1 VQDRRELERFDLKL
15 PARINVPAPVEQT
28 LDLITQNVCAG
39 GAFFSTPTPLA
50 EGLKVLVEL
59 VLRRESGQG
68 NPSLVTVGGKVLR
81 SQPDG
86 MAIRFDK
93 EYQITAAV

>member
-1 VQDRRELERFDLKL
+1 MQDRRELERFDLKL
-15 PARINVPAPVEQT
+15 PARINVLAPSEKT

-39 GAFFSTPTPLA
+39 GAFFPTRNPLS
-50 EGLKVLVEL
+50 EGQEVLLEL

-68 NPSLVTVGGKVLR
+68 SLSMVTVGGKVLR

-86 MAIRFDK
+86 MAIGFNK
-93 EYQITAAV
+93 QYKIAPAV